1 MRSRGTA
8 CRPLRVHCRRTR
20 KRSAAAPQPNRAT
33 AILAVSVTG
42 GTPMDRGRLPV
53 PQRRGAP
60 RGRPEVGHADGEGRH
75 EACPYVVIE
84 LRKV

>member
-1 MRSRGTA
+1 LPS
-8 CRPLRVHCRRTR
+8 PRVHCRRTR
-20 KRSAAAPQPNRAT
+20 KRSGAEPQPNRAT

-42 GTPMDRGRLPV
+42 GTPV

>member
-1 MRSRGTA
+1 MA
-8 CRPLRVHCRRTR
+8 CP
-20 KRSAAAPQPNRAT
+20 T
-33 AILAVSVTG
+33 AILSQLWT
-42 GTPMDRGRLPV
+42 PV

-60 RGRPEVGHADGEGRH
+60 RGCPEVGHADGEGRH

>member
-1 MRSRGTA
+1 MPALRKGTHEGCPYSRRG
-8 CRPLRVHCRRTR
+8 
-20 KRSAAAPQPNRAT
+20 T

-42 GTPMDRGRLPV
+42 GTPG

-60 RGRPEVGHADGEGRH
+60 RGRPEVGRADGAGRH